1 QNIVGEP
8 ENQLLKLESL
18 SGEPRILPLETR
30 CVAAILELAIFL
42 SGFINGPCFVASGS
56 GFNASSSIGPKT
68 HQRVCGE
75 AETRNAHIPSYMWG
89 VNHHFGR
96 RAIIVRVTET
106 FPMLVDDSTEV
117 QRVRYAWVD
126 ILQILRGYLM
136 LDKSRNLVHL
146 RWLLKLID
154 FRTIG
159 ELNWGF
165 IVFSIL
171 YREMCRATQPNKIK
185 IGGCL
190 SLLKSWAQFRFPF
203 LRNRVDYL

>member
-1 QNIVGEP
+1 
-8 ENQLLKLESL
+8 
-18 SGEPRILPLETR
+18 
-30 CVAAILELAIFL
+30 
-42 SGFINGPCFVASGS
+42 
-56 GFNASSSIGPKT
+56 
-68 HQRVCGE
+68 
-75 AETRNAHIPSYMWG
+75 MWG